1 MSALVCTQGRV
12 DEERYLTELGRSQAD
27 MTGQRLAKLYSKYL
41 RKLDEDGREVTD
53 KTNFQLVKSTMTRA
67 TETGNII
74 LGHLPEDISASSCDL
89 LREGAPCP
97 PDPPASEWTPEP
109 CQVRKLLHK
118 TSFLL
123 K

>member
-1 MSALVCTQGRV
+1 MPALVCTQGRV

-109 CQVRKLLHK
+109 CQVR
-118 TSFLL
+118 SENFFI
-123 K
+123 

>member
-1 MSALVCTQGRV
+1 M
-12 DEERYLTELGRSQAD
+12 
-27 MTGQRLAKLYSKYL
+27 
-41 RKLDEDGREVTD
+41 TD

-109 CQVRKLLHK
+109 CQVRKLPNK
-118 TSFLL
+118 TFF
-123 K
+123 

>member
-1 MSALVCTQGRV
+1 MKALVGAFNQEKALVGAFSVIVHCTTVCGT
-12 DEERYLTELGRSQAD
+12 DGSF
-27 MTGQRLAKLYSKYL
+27 YSTS
-41 RKLDEDGREVTD
+41 REVTD

-118 TSFLL
+118 TFFLL
-123 K
+123 Q

>member
-1 MSALVCTQGRV
+1 
-12 DEERYLTELGRSQAD
+12 

-109 CQVRKLLHK
+109 CQVRKLLQK